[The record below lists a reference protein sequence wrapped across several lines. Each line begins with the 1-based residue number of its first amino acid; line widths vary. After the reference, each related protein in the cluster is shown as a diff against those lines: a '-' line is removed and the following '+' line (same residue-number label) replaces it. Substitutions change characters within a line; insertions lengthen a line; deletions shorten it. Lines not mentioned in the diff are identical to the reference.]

1 MSTMCCGLLS
11 KPCRAMP
18 LYLWH
23 AVLTLRNASLL
34 LPFSFLLAFLS
45 LTTYLL
51 GNSPTWF
58 LESRI
63 CLLHEAFLY
72 GPQAQRWMI
81 YTLFSAITLL
91 GQVIDFACWDSLLI
105 CSSCLPRSSHRL
117 WLWQLPTECIQNV
130 EWVNV
135 VLIQKGPG
143 LSHGPHIH

>member
-1 MSTMCCGLLS
+1 VASLANPAVQCLCTS
-11 KPCRAMP
+11 A
-18 LYLWH
+18 H
-23 AVLTLRNASLL
+23 AVLTLGNASLF

-91 GQVIDFACWDSLLI
+91 GQVIDFACGTGPMMWLEHILEEEHGSLN
-105 CSSCLPRSSHRL
+105 L
-117 WLWQLPTECIQNV
+117 WT
-130 EWVNV
+130 
-135 VLIQKGPG
+135 
-143 LSHGPHIH
+143 